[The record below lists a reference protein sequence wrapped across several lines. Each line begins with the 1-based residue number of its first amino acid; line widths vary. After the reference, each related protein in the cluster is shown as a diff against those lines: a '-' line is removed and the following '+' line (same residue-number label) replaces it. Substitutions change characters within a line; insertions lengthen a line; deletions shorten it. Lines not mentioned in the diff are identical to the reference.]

1 MTQIISRTTSPR
13 APASWMS
20 PEAPPPA
27 ENAAME
33 SLLLNT
39 LALGES

>member
-1 MTQIISRTTSPR
+1 MIQIISKTTSPR
-13 APASWMS
+13 APASWMF

-27 ENAAME
+27 ENAVME
-33 SLLLNT
+33 SLLLNA